1 MLQFILGAIGVVAI
15 SELSKKRSS
24 PKMENGGV
32 IIRNEENKRLYDEI
46 VALAESIDVD
56 YATKSGKPYENTRE
70 YSMFMDNVLGYLYEL
85 DNDDYKDLNEIY
97 ENIGAA
103 EDTLYDDVIRLVEDE
118 PDPELGEYRSP
129 DWEED
134 FFTDTDYAKD
144 TIKLLREINEK
155 LKILEKKVR
164 GEMAIGG
171 LIPTAPNG
179 EEFAEG
185 GRVGSLKISKQ
196 SDGKYYW
203 TFTFSDGKTE
213 KSFEGFN
220 TPADAQRDFQ
230 YRSKYF
236 AKGGKIER
244 VYIDYLNKEKNF
256 KRDRK
261 YFDSYEEAKKWA
273 SKNFDRFNSDMINYE
288 YAKGGTIEPLEKEL
302 IKLQRELNS
311 RRLSTYTEGD
321 TSEEEMARRRER
333 EIKLARFNEILKL
346 LNEKD
351 REKLSKGGS
360 ISLETFDINELDA
373 YEKFTYN
380 DMLSKN
386 PKMSKSDILRVII
399 NNVDGDY
406 SQLSPKLS
414 KVAKKIK

>member
-15 SELSKKRSS
+15 SELSKKRS
-24 PKMENGGV
+24 PKMENGGI

-56 YATKSGKPYENTRE
+56 YATKSGKPYENTRD

-103 EDTLYDDVIRLVEDE
+103 EETLYEDVIRLVEDE

-134 FFTDTDYAKD
+134 FFTDTDYAKK

-164 GEMAIGG
+164 GKMAIGG

-179 EEFAEG
+179 DE
-185 GRVGSLKISKQ
+185 
-196 SDGKYYW
+196 
-203 TFTFSDGKTE
+203 
-213 KSFEGFN
+213 
-220 TPADAQRDFQ
+220 
-230 YRSKYF
+230 F
-236 AKGGKIER
+236 AKGG
-244 VYIDYLNKEKNF
+244 VLSNKLRIVNLEF
-256 KRDRK
+256 EDSTDRK
-261 YFDSYEEAKKWA
+261 LGRYDFSFETIDSEGARVLDYDGYIIESAAESRMPDEIEWGLNVPEDWEGAEDYILDSFYEWKSKK
-273 SKNFDRFNSDMINYE
+273 

-311 RRLSTYTEGD
+311 MRLSTYKEGD

-351 REKLSKGGS
+351 KEKLSKGGS
-360 ISLETFDINELDA
+360 ISLETFDINDLDA

-380 DMLSKN
+380 YMLSKN

-414 KVAKKIK
+414 KVAKKLK